1 MNRELYK
8 LVEGTGDECE
18 GCALTEHCDNAA
30 AYLDIMD
37 FMLCAEEED
46 FELFKNPI
54 YVKKEITDEDK
65 NSIR

>member
-18 GCALTEHCDNAA
+18 GCVLTEYCDNTADE
-30 AYLDIMD
+30 LGIID

-54 YVKKEITDEDK
+54 YVKKEMTDEDK

>member
-8 LVEGTGDECE
+8 LIEGTGDECE
-18 GCALTEHCDNAA
+18 GCVLTECCDNAA
-30 AYLDIMD
+30 AELDIID

-54 YVKKEITDEDK
+54 YVKKEMTDEDK